1 MEKEQPHSRKQIN
14 DETLILLKDCTEIA
28 ARNPNVARM
37 SLTADNQHGTNNV
50 YQILLRQFRQALG
63 CMATRLNAELIISR
77 IQEDILH

>member
-28 ARNPNVARM
+28 ARNPDVARM

-50 YQILLRQFRQALG
+50 YHVGQSIYVDLYNTHMSYIVIGRQPV
-63 CMATRLNAELIISR
+63 TNVKY
-77 IQEDILH
+77 